1 MKKQNVL
8 LSLVFC
14 GVMAMSVHS
23 TAQANKPGSM
33 MLLPMCCT
41 FTYPLWIQR

>member
-1 MKKQNVL
+1 MKKQCVL

-23 TAQANKPGSM
+23 TAQAKELSSM
-33 MLLPMCCT
+33 MLLPMCCA
-41 FTYPLWIQR
+41 FTYPFWIQR